1 MRVKVMT
8 RQCRDF
14 QTFTAQKRKC
24 LHRFFEIEPETLNT
38 CCMSPCRNHYEC
50 WPVFFAAKFGVL
62 EAHIYKIIPADQTPG
77 DLRRKPETKTQ
88 SSKLRFS
95 TGIRVSDIGNGNQT
109 LQTPL
114 FGYDRISETVWPFR
128 LVSVYYTLSVFLEHL
143 LYTVLVVS
151 GHIKH
156 R

>member
-1 MRVKVMT
+1 M
-8 RQCRDF
+8 
-14 QTFTAQKRKC
+14 
-24 LHRFFEIEPETLNT
+24 N
-38 CCMSPCRNHYEC
+38 C
-50 WPVFFAAKFGVL
+50 WSVLFAAKFGVL
-62 EAHIYKIIPADQTPG
+62 EGHIYKIIPADQTPG

-88 SSKLRFS
+88 SSKFRFF
-95 TGIRVSDIGNGNQT
+95 TGSRDSAIGNRNQT
-109 LQTPL
+109 FQTPL
-114 FGYDRISETVWPFR
+114 LVYGQISETVWPFR